1 MATKGRLYWVIF
13 YGLLGTYAIF
23 TLLPIVYLVV
33 SSLKTQQ
40 QIYAGIGSTFWF
52 SPTFDSYRFIFETK
66 PILSLLMN
74 TLVVSV
80 GSTIISLIFGTMA
93 AYAFARHR
101 FRGRDDLAFYIL
113 SIRMFPPIVAALPIF
128 IIFNSLNLLDSR
140 IGLIIAYTT
149 FNLPFVV
156 WMMSGFIK
164 AVPVQLE
171 EAAMVDGRSQ
181 LRAIW
186 DILIPVLRP
195 SLIAVAIFCLIFSWN
210 EFLFALILT
219 KSAAKTLPVAI
230 PEFITWTEVG
240 WNYVAAAGVVLV
252 LPVLIFAFMAQ
263 SYMVRGMSMG
273 AIKDI

>member
-1 MATKGRLYWVIF
+1 MAPKSRLYWIVL
-13 YGLLGTYAIF
+13 YGLLSVYGVF

-33 SSLKTQQ
+33 SSFKTQQ
-40 QIYAGIGSTFWF
+40 QIYAGIGTTFWF
-52 SPTFDSYRFIFETK
+52 VPTLDSYRFIFETK

-93 AYAFARHR
+93 AYALARYR

-128 IIFNSLNLLDSR
+128 IIFNSLHLLDSR

-156 WMMSGFIK
+156 WMMTGFIK
-164 AVPVQLE
+164 AVPIQLE
-171 EAAMVDGRSQ
+171 EAAMVDGQSQ

-252 LPVLIFAFMAQ
+252 MPVLIFAFLAQ
-263 SYMVRGMSMG
+263 RYMVRGMSMG
-273 AIKDI
+273 AIKD

>member
-1 MATKGRLYWVIF
+1 MAPKSRLYWVIF
-13 YGLLGTYAIF
+13 YALLGVYAIF

-33 SSLKTQQ
+33 SSFKTQQ

-52 SPTFDSYRFIFETK
+52 TPTLDSYRFIFETK

-74 TLVVSV
+74 TFIVSV
-80 GSTIISLIFGTMA
+80 GSTIISLVFGTMA
-93 AYAFARHR
+93 AYALARYR

-156 WMMSGFIK
+156 WMMTGFIK

-181 LRAIW
+181 LGAIR

-252 LPVLIFAFMAQ
+252 MPVLVFAFMAQ
-263 SYMVRGMSMG
+263 RYMVRGMSMG
-273 AIKDI
+273 AIKD